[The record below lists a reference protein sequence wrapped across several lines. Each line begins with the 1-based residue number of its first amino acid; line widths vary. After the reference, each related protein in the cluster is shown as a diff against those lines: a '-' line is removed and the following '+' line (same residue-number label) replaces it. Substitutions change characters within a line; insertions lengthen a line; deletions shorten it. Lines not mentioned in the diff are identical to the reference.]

1 MFRKHV
7 RTLPVSASFCELI
20 LSKNVISSSYF
31 WNNSSV
37 SQLEEL
43 LRDEE
48 ERRHSVSEALLIAE
62 LLHFEEPLDVDSPAR
77 EPSNVPSSSSSRNLL
92 QSECVWPM
100 TKRVSFFD
108 NTLAS
113 SSASSNTLPW
123 HASPPMSSS
132 VNSIS
137 NIVSRYK
144 LLPKALWGES
154 NPKRTFYKLAH
165 DRRWRI

>member
-31 WNNSSV
+31 WNNGSV

-48 ERRHSVSEALLIAE
+48 EGRHSVSEALLIAE
-62 LLHFEEPLDVDSPAR
+62 LLHVVEPLDVDSPAR
-77 EPSNVPSSSSSRNLL
+77 EPSNVPPSSSSRNLL
-92 QSECVWPM
+92 LSECVWPM

-108 NTLAS
+108 NTSAS
-113 SSASSNTLPW
+113 SSASSNTLLW

-154 NPKRTFYKLAH
+154 HPKRTFYKLAH
-165 DRRWRI
+165 DRRRRI